1 MKRPELRVWIRQG
14 LSKAAWIVAAL
25 AIFSGAR
32 AWQQQTLIDGIAPE
46 LRASPLNGQVLNLG
60 HQRGHPTLV
69 YFWATWC
76 AVCRLEQGAM
86 ESLSVELP
94 VISVALRSGLA
105 EEVRAYMAEHQ
116 LRIPVI
122 NDPDGSIAAAWGVRA
137 TPTAFVV
144 DRHGRI
150 RFREVGYTSE
160 WGWRLRM
167 WWAGRDN

>member
-1 MKRPELRVWIRQG
+1 
-14 LSKAAWIVAAL
+14 
-25 AIFSGAR
+25 
-32 AWQQQTLIDGIAPE
+32 
-46 LRASPLNGQVLNLG
+46 
-60 HQRGHPTLV
+60 
-69 YFWATWC
+69 
-76 AVCRLEQGAM
+76 M